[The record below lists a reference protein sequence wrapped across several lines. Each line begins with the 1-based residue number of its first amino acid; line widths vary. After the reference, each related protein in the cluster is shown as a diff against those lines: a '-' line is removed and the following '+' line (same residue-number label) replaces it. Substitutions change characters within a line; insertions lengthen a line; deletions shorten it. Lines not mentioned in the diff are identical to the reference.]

1 MLVVSH
7 DRTFLSEV
15 CTDIVHMRSQ
25 QLDCY
30 RGNYEVGG
38 GGGGGGRVCG
48 AWMQCCV

>member
-38 GGGGGGRVCG
+38 GGEGG
-48 AWMQCCV
+48 CVGLGCNAVYD